1 MTDHDPV
8 DRPDRLDRLDTLVGP
23 ALRER
28 LRDERPDLE
37 HLAIAS
43 LGAGQRMRRR
53 RRVALSGTAAGVAVV
68 AAVSVAAG
76 VLSGPGTAARDDAV
90 ASTPTAT
97 ATVTVPGADP
107 VAPAVPTGPAFPV
120 VVDAPGW
127 TCEYFAIDEKA
138 WCTRGELGVS
148 VVARPRSSYDDWKGS
163 ADKEGSALWMSPLH
177 GNYFV
182 TLQGGEDGLSPADLT
197 AFVAG
202 MTFAP
207 HWERP

>member
-1 MTDHDPV
+1 MTDHDPTE
-8 DRPDRLDRLDTLVGP
+8 RTDRLDALVGP

-37 HLAIAS
+37 HLAAGS
-43 LGAGQRMRRR
+43 LAAGLRMRRR

-68 AAVSVAAG
+68 AAVSVTAG
-76 VLSGPGTAARDDAV
+76 ALSGAGDAARDGAV
-90 ASTPTAT
+90 ASSPTAT
-97 ATVTVPGADP
+97 ATVTMPGADAT
-107 VAPAVPTGPAFPV
+107 APAAPTGPVFPV
-120 VVDAPGW
+120 VVEAPGW

-163 ADKEGSALWMSPLH
+163 ADKEGSSLWMSPLH